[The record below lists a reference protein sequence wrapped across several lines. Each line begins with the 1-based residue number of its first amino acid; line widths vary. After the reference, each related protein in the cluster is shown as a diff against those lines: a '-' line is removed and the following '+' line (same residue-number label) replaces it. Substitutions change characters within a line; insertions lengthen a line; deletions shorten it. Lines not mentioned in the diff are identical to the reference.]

1 MEKVWKSR
9 AKRMLAVVVAAVV
22 LATLSI
28 LPASGTT
35 PGGNEPELP
44 ELKTDSSALFIGA
57 NDFAETDAAGGK
69 QYLSY
74 VDDGKFRLRSLAGY
88 EYLYFRVTNSS
99 EAASHFEFT
108 YYTGSNWGNGND
120 STLTATKCEY
130 LENDSWNSLGTVK
143 HLYANWE
150 GSHDMFEVPAGK
162 NWIVRVSATDL
173 GQEVRKPALQL
184 RLLVNDGI
192 QFGDIYAGMRETN
205 LSDLPRTD
213 SSALFIGADDFTVNV
228 ANGENKYYSTADAGK
243 LRLRSLAGYEYLY
256 FRLVNRSD
264 SEAKFSF
271 YNWTPGASEW
281 VMYAGAEYE
290 YRIKD
295 QTEWTNATA
304 HAEEWAWGKE
314 MMVTV
319 PGGFDGTFRIK
330 ISDFYRIDDPNNNRG
345 TVNPSASLTGELK
358 QAQLRI
364 TGDLLFGDVYAGKQ
378 DTKLSD
384 LPPLNTDG
392 SRLFLR
398 MSEGTRIAAGE
409 TGNQFWYNAQV
420 NNYAATDAHIVALTS
435 LDNYEYLYF
444 RLVNRSDS
452 EAKFSF
458 YNWASNWV
466 MYTGTEYEYRS
477 KEQTEWIKATAQAE
491 KWAWDKEEMMV
502 TVPKGFDG
510 TFRIKITDFKKDNST
525 ESLTG
530 ELNQAQL
537 LMTGDLLFGDIY
549 ATPIPLRKTGDVN
562 GDDSVD
568 IIDLVKVKKHTAGV
582 IKLTGTDFKAAD
594 LDENNQV
601 DSSDLIRLRK
611 ILLGVH

>member
-1 MEKVWKSR
+1 MEKVWKNR

-57 NDFAETDAAGGK
+57 NDFTVTDATGGK

-74 VDDGKFRLRSLAGY
+74 VGDGKFRQRSLAGY

-108 YYTGSNWGNGND
+108 YYTGSADWSNNSN
-120 STLTATKCEY
+120 LTATKCEY

-143 HLYANWE
+143 HSYADW
-150 GSHDMFEVPAGK
+150 GDPLDMFEVPAGK
-162 NWIVRVSATDL
+162 SWIVRVSAADL
-173 GQEVRKPALQL
+173 GETVWNPTLQVRF
-184 RLLVNDGI
+184 RVNDGI
-192 QFGDIYAGMRETN
+192 
-205 LSDLPRTD
+205 
-213 SSALFIGADDFTVNV
+213 
-228 ANGENKYYSTADAGK
+228 
-243 LRLRSLAGYEYLY
+243 
-256 FRLVNRSD
+256 
-264 SEAKFSF
+264 
-271 YNWTPGASEW
+271 
-281 VMYAGAEYE
+281 
-290 YRIKD
+290 
-295 QTEWTNATA
+295 
-304 HAEEWAWGKE
+304 
-314 MMVTV
+314 
-319 PGGFDGTFRIK
+319 
-330 ISDFYRIDDPNNNRG
+330 
-345 TVNPSASLTGELK
+345 
-358 QAQLRI
+358 
-364 TGDLLFGDVYAGKQ
+364 LFGDVYAGMRE
-378 DTKLSD
+378 TKLSD

-420 NNYAATDAHIVALTS
+420 NNYAATDAHIVALTA
-435 LDNYEYLYF
+435 LDNCEYLYF

-477 KEQTEWIKATAQAE
+477 KEQTEWTKATAQAE
-491 KWAWDKEEMMV
+491 TWAWGTETMV
-502 TVPKGFDG
+502 TVPQGFDG

-530 ELNQAQL
+530 ELQQAQL

-549 ATPIPLRKTGDVN
+549 ATPIPSRKTGDVN

-594 LDENNQV
+594 LNEDNQV
-601 DSSDLIRLRK
+601 DSSDLILLRK